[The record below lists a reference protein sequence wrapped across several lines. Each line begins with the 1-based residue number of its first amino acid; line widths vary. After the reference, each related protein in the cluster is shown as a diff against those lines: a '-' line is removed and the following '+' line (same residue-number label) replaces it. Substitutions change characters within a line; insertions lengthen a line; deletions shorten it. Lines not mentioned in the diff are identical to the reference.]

1 MRILN
6 KKSQIWDAKHKK
18 SFQIMSKCLFFIRFP
33 EEDTM
38 KMDIAM
44 AKYALYN
51 LSQIIKVSMKL
62 D

>member
-1 MRILN
+1 
-6 KKSQIWDAKHKK
+6 
-18 SFQIMSKCLFFIRFP
+18 MSKCLFFIRFP

-44 AKYALYN
+44 ANYALYN